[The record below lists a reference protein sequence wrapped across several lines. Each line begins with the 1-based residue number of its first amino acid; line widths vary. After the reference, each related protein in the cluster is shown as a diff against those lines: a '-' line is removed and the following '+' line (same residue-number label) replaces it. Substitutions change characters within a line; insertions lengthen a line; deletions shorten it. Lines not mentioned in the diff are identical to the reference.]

1 MGKKITQLATITE
14 VADDDLLVGV
24 DISDTSGSAEGT
36 NKKFTKANL
45 LSGLAPLDPQLTGW
59 NPDTE
64 TWVYH
69 SVDDPTG
76 YIKIEDKDVSANYSV
91 GYRIMFTNGGNVIKG
106 IITAITYSDP
116 DTIITFLHE
125 IDPTD
130 SQALHLLTNSAI
142 TENYYSPH
150 KAPLG
155 FPMSPA
161 KWSVETTSTSTASN
175 GATSNVWY
183 NLSSLSISVPIGV
196 WNTSYKASVQVVGA
210 TTGYQNSNVALSTS
224 NNSVSDS
231 KWRTFF
237 FAHSTANTVFTHTL
251 ERLLTTTSKTTYYL
265 IEMVDQNAT
274 SIGLLGSTGDIII
287 TAVCAYL

>member
-14 VADDDLLVGV
+14 IADDDLLVGV

-45 LSGLAPLDPQLTGW
+45 LSGLAPLNPQLTGW

-64 TWVYH
+64 TWAYH

-91 GYRIMFTNGGNVIKG
+91 GWRIMFTNGGNVIKG

-130 SQALHLLTNSAI
+130 NQALYLLTNSAI
-142 TENYYSPH
+142 TENYFSPH

-161 KWSVETTSTSTASN
+161 KWRVYVNSGGTSQASPTTGTY
-175 GATSNVWY
+175 Y
-183 NLSSLSISVPIGV
+183 NIGSSISVPIGDWELIGKMPIYISRSV
-196 WNTSYKASVQVVGA
+196 EALLGFKGGFGTTNNNVSLAESYVFEVV
-210 TTGYQNSNVALSTS
+210 NSLALIS
-224 NNSVSDS
+224 
-231 KWRTFF
+231 FQ
-237 FAHSTANTVFTHTL
+237 TL
-251 ERLLTTTSKTTYYL
+251 EARVSITTKTTYYMNFATLYDGTLNIEKWGFQPIL
-265 IEMVDQNAT
+265 I
-274 SIGLLGSTGDIII
+274 
-287 TAVCAYL
+287 AVCAYL